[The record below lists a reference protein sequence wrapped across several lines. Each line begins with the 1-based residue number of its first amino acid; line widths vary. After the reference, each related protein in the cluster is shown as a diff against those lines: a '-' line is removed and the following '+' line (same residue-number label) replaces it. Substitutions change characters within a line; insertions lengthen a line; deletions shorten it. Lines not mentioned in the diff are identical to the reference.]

1 MPISITMLTLSFFGF
16 IMIPNTVGV
25 SRKVPSTASNVHLNK
40 VTNGQWHSWIAGDST
55 QH

>member
-1 MPISITMLTLSFFGF
+1 MLTLSFFGF

-25 SRKVPSTASNVHLNK
+25 SRKVPSTANNVHLNK
-40 VTNGQWHSWIAGDST
+40 VTKGQWHSWIAGDTT